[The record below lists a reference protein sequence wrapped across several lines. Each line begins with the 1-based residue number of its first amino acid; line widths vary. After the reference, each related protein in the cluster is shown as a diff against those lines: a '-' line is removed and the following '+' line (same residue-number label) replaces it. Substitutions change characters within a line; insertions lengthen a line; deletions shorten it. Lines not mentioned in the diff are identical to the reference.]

1 MARAPRGSRGDK
13 RSVGPAAPQ
22 PASRRRRRLRRPSG
36 KAKPGIEFRTRV
48 QVVTVG
54 TVGLARPRVT
64 VRVAIDGMTLPVAV
78 RGWSLDRQLVE
89 RAQRGD
95 EAAFAMLI
103 QRSGDRLHAI
113 AHHILR
119 DSDLAADATQAAC
132 IEIWRRLGQ
141 LRDPERF
148 DAWAYR
154 IVVRAA
160 YAESRRRSA
169 WHIVAD
175 VAGHPADTDARRDVD
190 DRDQLERGFARL
202 SMDHR
207 AVVVLKHFSGLS
219 NAEIA
224 EVLDLS
230 EGTVR
235 SRLYYGMQTL
245 RAALEADRRVP
256 ELVTR

>member
-1 MARAPRGSRGDK
+1 
-13 RSVGPAAPQ
+13 
-22 PASRRRRRLRRPSG
+22 
-36 KAKPGIEFRTRV
+36 
-48 QVVTVG
+48 VTVG
-54 TVGLARPRVT
+54 TYGVRPMRVI
-64 VRVAIDGMTLPVAV
+64 VRLAIDGITLPVAP

-95 EAAFAMLI
+95 ETAFAMLV
-103 QRSGDRLHAI
+103 QRSGDRLHAV

-119 DSDLAADATQAAC
+119 DSDLAADATQQAC
-132 IEIWRRLGQ
+132 IEMWRRLAQ
-141 LRDPERF
+141 LRDPDRF

-160 YAESRRRSA
+160 YAECRRRSV
-169 WHIVAD
+169 WRVVAD
-175 VAGHPADTDARRDVD
+175 LSGSSSGMDAGHGVD

-207 AVVVLKHFSGLS
+207 TVVVLKHFSGLS

-224 EVLDLS
+224 DVLELS

-235 SRLYYGMQTL
+235 SRLYYAMQTL
-245 RAALEADRRVP
+245 RAALEADQRLP
-256 ELVTR
+256 EAVAR